1 VNVDVALAVQV
12 VSLLGSAALVSWRFS
27 ALATDMKALA
37 AEMGKLATAFEKDR
51 EKGEASRLE
60 LGKLVVTVAEL
71 VAWKKS
77 VEDRL

>member
-12 VSLLGSAALVSWRFS
+12 VSLLGSAAVVSWRFS

-60 LGKLVVTVAEL
+60 LGKLTVKVLEH
-71 VAWKKS
+71 
-77 VEDRL
+77 EGRLDALEEKA